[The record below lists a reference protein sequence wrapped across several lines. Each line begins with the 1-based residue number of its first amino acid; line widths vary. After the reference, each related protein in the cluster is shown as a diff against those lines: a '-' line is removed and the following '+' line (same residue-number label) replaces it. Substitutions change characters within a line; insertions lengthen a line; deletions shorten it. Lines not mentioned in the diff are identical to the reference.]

1 MNTVTRRGK
10 LVPVKDNED
19 NKKHGLYVW
28 DNFCAK
34 SNAKNIII
42 VAHSMG
48 GDTTLAML
56 RHRTDQVLKRLRC
69 VACFEFFLF
78 NFFIF
83 YFIYFL
89 FFIYIFFFIIFIL
102 FFDFLFF
109 IFYFLLF
116 FILQSYW

>member
-1 MNTVTRRGK
+1 MTRRGK

-78 NFFIF
+78 LIILFNFLFFILFIF
-83 YFIYFL
+83 YFIYI
-89 FFIYIFFFIIFIL
+89 FIYF
-102 FFDFLFF
+102 
-109 IFYFLLF
+109 
-116 FILQSYW
+116 